1 MAAAQSPTLR
11 QKRLGAELRKL
22 RERSGL
28 SSTAAAAEIG
38 VPQARISMIEGGRYR
53 VSAER
58 VRTMAR
64 IYACDD
70 PELVA
75 ALAGL
80 TGGRSHGWWEEYR
93 ELLPAV
99 LVDVAELEH
108 HATAMRVAVVVTM
121 PGLVQTVGHARGAF
135 SQSVP
140 RLLPHEVEHRAS
152 FRVKRQAVL
161 HRSPKVPFTAIV
173 HEAALRMGFGGL
185 DVTREQ
191 LRFLVEA
198 SELENVKILVV
209 PFGLGD
215 YPASGQPISYV
226 SGPVPEL
233 DTVIL
238 DSDHGCTFLDAAA
251 QVSRYRSILDRMES
265 CALTPRKSRDFIR
278 RVAKET

>member
-58 VRTMAR
+58 VRAMAR
-64 IYACDD
+64 VYACDD
-70 PELVA
+70 SELVE
-75 ALAGL
+75 ALTGL
-80 TGGRSHGWWEEYR
+80 TGGRSRGWWDEYR
-93 ELLPAV
+93 ELLPAA
-99 LVDVAELEH
+99 LVDVAEVEH
-108 HATAMRVAVVVTM
+108 HATALRAAVVVTM
-121 PGLVQTVGHARGAF
+121 PGLVQILDHTRAALA
-135 SQSVP
+135 QNVP
-140 RLLPHEVEHRAS
+140 RLLPHEIEHRAS
-152 FRVKRQAVL
+152 FRIKRQAIL
-161 HRSPKVPFTAIV
+161 HRSPAVPYTAII
-173 HEAALRMGFGGL
+173 HEAALRMGFGGP
-185 DVTREQ
+185 DVTRTQ
-191 LRFLVEA
+191 LEFLIEA
-198 SELENVKILVV
+198 GQMDNTTILVV

-226 SGPVPEL
+226 SGPVPQL

-238 DSDHGCTFLDAAA
+238 DSDHGCTFLDAEA

-265 CALTPRKSRDFIR
+265 CALTARKSRDLIR
-278 RVAKET
+278 RIARDA